1 MPLNL
6 CNTIKQF
13 HVTGLFLYPLKT
25 PENQR
30 FSNISRRYRK
40 RTVARNE
47 LTTNND
53 QNSNQFITFFHL
65 IQIQSI
71 RKEKTNLSKLT
82 QCHQNNF
89 LMPCF
94 ARGSSKSTFY
104 TCSKSTFERVDRT
117 SYEKVILVPFLLH
130 LSRYWSKEQRVRK
143 AAL

>member
-1 MPLNL
+1 MELGLKCVKPTYFRTSPIVFLQLTHLSLNL

-40 RTVARNE
+40 RKVARNE

-82 QCHQNNF
+82 
-89 LMPCF
+89 
-94 ARGSSKSTFY
+94 
-104 TCSKSTFERVDRT
+104 
-117 SYEKVILVPFLLH
+117 
-130 LSRYWSKEQRVRK
+130 
-143 AAL
+143 